1 MNLCILLLGMHL
13 YSQYRKKLFYYNLR
27 WLKTIKPDNL
37 FKENK
42 ISILV
47 IPTTLVPKAGE
58 FLQVGGQYELHSHN
72 LTY

>member
-1 MNLCILLLGMHL
+1 MNLCILLLRMQT
-13 YSQYRKKLFYYNLR
+13 YMVSIEKKLLYYSLR
-27 WLKTIKPDNL
+27 WLKTIKPNNL

-58 FLQVGGQYELHSHN
+58 LLQVGGQYELI
-72 LTY
+72 